1 MKMRKLCRAVVVHG
15 TAAALGLNIVFG
27 AAGALIS
34 GEKGLPTV
42 MTASAE
48 GEQIKKGKGT
58 VRYGG
63 NTYQYSYSEDKNGK
77 EIFSLNDVSAGE
89 RTVSIPS
96 RVYVDGRYHTVNAL
110 GVGFGKNLRAESVY
124 IPDTVETI
132 GGSTFFQASVN
143 ELRVSSGVKS
153 IGAYFCVSNNI
164 KHITYNGNQLEEL
177 GTGAFSGEGSRGY
190 IGLTANSKGAVLFGD
205 WIIRYIGKEK
215 EVRVSDL
222 GDGRKIRKIGPYCFS
237 TKDEETN
244 LSRQRIDLSGIE
256 VIADHA
262 FADNK
267 ELRYITGEQD
277 VKTFSYDAF
286 TDTLWYRNGMARRR
300 VVFGKTLL
308 YYHTDGDVIDLSLSQ
323 FSNVRYVL
331 PNSIVNCDKATV
343 IKLGTEAI
351 TFDKDA
357 FGASGT
363 KNISTVYVGGRN
375 RQFSLSD
382 QFIPDVINDNYSLFR
397 DSAYI
402 KKFTDDKVKYLFGLM
417 GITYYGESG
426 KGGVS
431 GLSPEQK
438 FEAAYKLHEYMS
450 TNFVYKGETLDFIRP
465 LLDGKSGF
473 VCQQFGEL
481 YAYLLECAGI
491 NADVVDSIIP
501 GENGKYIYN
510 GAHTWTIL
518 EIGGKWYHADVCWD
532 AVSHGLGQ
540 AHSMNF
546 FMISDECMSKE
557 ESSHKMWHYNR
568 YGQETK
574 PFMDGVGDVPKCS
587 ILLGDANGDGER
599 TSADAELIQKYLLG
613 DAEAKK
619 TIKLQNCDTNFS
631 GDIEFT
637 DIFMAR
643 TLAQHRS
650 VNPLKGTGIISVREN
665 RGESPD

>member
-42 MTASAE
+42 ITASAE

-153 IGAYFCVSNNI
+153 IGSYFCVSNNI
-164 KHITYNGNQLEEL
+164 KHITYNGNQLQEL
-177 GTGAFSGEGSRGY
+177 GTGAFCGEGSRRY

-222 GDGRKIRKIGPYCFS
+222 GEGKKIRKIGPYCFS

-308 YYHTDGDVIDLSLSQ
+308 YYHTDGDVIDLTASQ
-323 FSNVRYVL
+323 FANVRYVEK
-331 PNSIVNCDKATV
+331 NAISNCDNATV
-343 IKLGTEAI
+343 LKLGTQPI
-351 TFDKDA
+351 TFAPEA
-357 FGASGT
+357 FGKSGLDD
-363 KNISTVYVGGRN
+363 ISTVYVGGKN
-375 RQFSLSD
+375 KAFSLD
-382 QFIPDVINDNYSLFR
+382 NQFIPEVIEENLDVFMHSG
-397 DSAYI
+397 YI
-402 KKFTDDKVKYLFGLM
+402 TKFTEDKVKYIFGLM
-417 GITYYGESG
+417 GITYYGENG

-431 GLSPEQK
+431 GLSPELK

-450 TNFVYKGETLDFIRP
+450 TNFVYAQETREYLRP

-473 VCQQFGEL
+473 VCEQFAEL

-491 NADVVDSIIP
+491 NAEVVDSIVEDKDGNI
-501 GENGKYIYN
+501 IYN
-510 GAHTWTIL
+510 GEHAWTVL
-518 EIGGKWYHADVCWD
+518 EIGGNWYHADVCWD
-532 AVSHGLGQ
+532 AVCHGTGQ
-540 AHSMNF
+540 AHTMLF
-546 FMISDECMSKE
+546 FMLSDEAMSRE
-557 ESSHKMWHYNR
+557 TTAHKMWR
-568 YGQETK
+568 YSNFDNTYRTFCERK
-574 PFMDGVGDVPKCS
+574 GDVEKCD
-587 ILLGDANGDGER
+587 ILLGDANGDGQR
-599 TSADAELIQKYLLG
+599 TYEDAELIQKYLLG

-650 VNPLKGTGIISVREN
+650 INPLKGTGIISVREN